1 MSNHSTSMT
10 ARRLAMPDLQAL
22 LDHIQQI
29 EKHTRSGPWELHP
42 VNDSQLY
49 ATYVAGSEA
58 DSLEPKIAAVVSGFD
73 AEFIALARTA
83 LPQLAAV
90 IRRLRECAQTLTEDN
105 NDASDYASGIHEAV
119 ECFEHI
125 ITDALGADD
134 DLSTRLLH

>member
-1 MSNHSTSMT
+1 KTPWREPMKLT
-10 ARRLAMPDLQAL
+10 DL
-22 LDHIQQI
+22 LDQIDRLDQQATKGSWI
-29 EKHTRSGPWELHP
+29 TGA
-42 VNDSQLY
+42 NDETGLKYLGTGYCDCCTPPIPS
-49 ATYVAGSEA
+49 AGVILGETGRA
-58 DSLEPKIAAVVSGFD
+58 E

-134 DLSTRLLH
+134 D

>member
-1 MSNHSTSMT
+1 
-10 ARRLAMPDLQAL
+10 MPDLQHL
-22 LDHIQQI
+22 LDQI
-29 EKHTRSGPWELHP
+29 DRLDQEATKGPWAVGGKSADGFTFFGEKYCDCCQP
-42 VNDSQLY
+42 GE
-49 ATYVAGSEA
+49 GSYGDLIGEA
-58 DSLEPKIAAVVSGFD
+58 PEKD

-125 ITDALGADD
+125 IADALGDD
-134 DLSTRLLH
+134 DAE